1 MKKLFFVFAI
11 FLAFLTQGWGDT
23 EPNNSCAQ
31 AEAWSTLADYGN
43 ISSTISGGV
52 SNGNDDYYKLIVQKD
67 GKLDITV
74 AANDKT
80 NFYLLNSSCIGVA
93 SKIDT
98 KSATISYSGDAGIY
112 YLRINK
118 GANRTYSNIKA
129 TLSFPD
135 ENWKDFELIYTKNI
149 SGSVK
154 AIGNSILCK
163 SSKQEWWQDYT
174 TGTCIAPGDN
184 EPNNDFYAIYSDID
198 GDGSTTDSTSAK
210 LTIPTG
216 ATIKWA
222 GLYWNGRLGSGK
234 TTAEKLA
241 AKTIKIK
248 LPGASSYTTISAD
261 SFNWA
266 TTNFAYKGYKD
277 LTDIINKSSPNGDYF
292 VSGIKTAL
300 GKNAFGA
307 WSLFVVYEKD
317 GETFKNISI
326 YDGFFSIAS
335 STDEALGQF
344 KSKSVDISG
353 FLTPTSG
360 VVNSKLLMFSA
371 EGDMDYQSETLT
383 MTNKSGSEVAISNS
397 LNPANNAFNSN
408 ITENG
413 ATFTDRNPSYSN
425 TVGIDIDTFDVSS
438 IMQNGQKNTTIKLT
452 TTYDQYFPS
461 ALAFST
467 DLYIPD
473 VCYEEDITK
482 NGQPI
487 SGVFVGDILDVNV
500 TITNKNAETAK
511 KVVITKTFNEYL
523 GYKVNTTSIK
533 PSGAPSFTPVTDE
546 QGDDTVSYDNGL
558 QKLTLNMGPDA
569 TSAVGGSILQNQVEE
584 FQNKIT
590 LLKEG
595 DFTSDY
601 KVSFTDVL
609 GLTDYADIPIMKCS
623 KLPATSLSVSPTGN
637 VRVVESGK
645 NWSDNN
651 DGRLFMKVASSVPY
665 SYDILFALND
675 SGTTL
680 TSGKIKKLE
689 LINRI
694 NNSVI
699 VTLIDTLTTINQRS
713 SFSIVLNK
721 AYKDLQF
728 RVTLESGAL
737 ATSNNFSVRPASFDL
752 GVISAISAGAI
763 ITPLYAKSKENA
775 TVSDYNGRAVVT
787 TTLDVNGRINCSS
800 GANDTNITSPIDFT
814 AGIYGNSTTGAFTN
828 VGVYSLRLLDSTWS
842 SADQATLDCTV
853 NSASN
858 TADAAGMFGCNID
871 TEKTFTVSPASFVLS
886 NISIAQSGN
895 NFIYYLKE
903 NAAELPKMNAS
914 IGGGTVSAVGLDL
927 NLPLSNYTSGC
938 YAKPYT
944 LHITAPSISGLTLV
958 SNDYTSNTDFTN
970 GVLTFSSSISPM
982 YNYYTSDT
990 KTPQGPMTQV
1000 GGSDINVSVS
1010 ENITGGLSAT
1020 TTAADFASSNKVNF
1034 LYGKVSMPNAMVDYN
1049 KTTPPTVRAFAQVY
1063 YKEGSPTP
1071 LPSGS
1076 WIQAPGSKEWW
1087 INKLDTSNE
1096 IITVLPR
1103 ASTVLS
1109 DDNATDTY
1117 AGIKTTVNHPNIVG
1131 GIGVIKLDMSDANA
1145 KNKDQKLKIHLAV
1158 PSYLWYSS
1166 AGVAYDFAAGSD
1178 CSKHPCA
1185 WVDVFATAAS
1195 DWFGAGDKKDDKA
1208 IKAVP
1213 KGKRKPKVNW

>member
-1 MKKLFFVFAI
+1 MKKIFFGFAI
-11 FLAFLTQGWGDT
+11 FFAFLTQGWGDT

-31 AEAWSTLADYGN
+31 AEVWSTLANYGD
-43 ISSTISGGV
+43 SSTTLSGSV
-52 SNGNDDYYKLIVQKD
+52 SSGNDDYYKLVIQQGGV
-67 GKLDITV
+67 LDVTLQ
-74 AANDKT
+74 ANNSS
-80 NFYLLNSSCIGVA
+80 NFYLLNSSCVGVA
-93 SKIDT
+93 SKTGT
-98 KSATISYSGDAGIY
+98 KSATISYSGNTGTY
-112 YLRINK
+112 YLRINRN
-118 GANRTYSNIKA
+118 GNATYSSVKA
-129 TLSFPD
+129 TLSFPS
-135 ENWKDFELIYTKNI
+135 ENLKDFELIYTKNI

-154 AIGNSILCK
+154 AIGNSVLCK
-163 SSKQEWWQDYT
+163 SSKQESWNYT
-174 TGTCIAPGDN
+174 TGTCVQPGDS
-184 EPNNDFYAIYSDID
+184 EPNNNFYAIYSDID
-198 GDGSTTDSTSAK
+198 GDSSTTDSTSAK

-216 ATIKWA
+216 ARIVWA

-241 AKTIKIK
+241 AKTIKLK
-248 LPGASSYTTISAD
+248 LPGASSYTAVTAD
-261 SFNWA
+261 ALNWA
-266 TTNFAYKGYKD
+266 TSAFAYKGYKNI
-277 LTDIINKSSPNGDYF
+277 TDIINKTSPNGDYF
-292 VSGIKTAL
+292 VSGIKTEL
-300 GKNAFGA
+300 EKNAFGA

-317 GETFKNISI
+317 GETFKNISL
-326 YDGFFSIAS
+326 YDGFFSMSSAAS
-335 STDEALGQF
+335 GDLGGV
-344 KSKSVDISG
+344 KTKNVDISG

-360 VVNSKLLMFSA
+360 AVNSKLLIFSA
-371 EGDMDYQSETLT
+371 EGDMDYASETLS
-383 MTNKSGSEVAISNS
+383 MTNKSGSEVTISNS

-413 ATFTDRNPSYSN
+413 AAFTDRNPSYTN
-425 TVGIDIDTFDVSS
+425 TIGIDIDTFDVSS
-438 IMQNGQKNTTIKLT
+438 IMQNGQKTTTIKFATSLE
-452 TTYDQYFPS
+452 QYFPS
-461 ALAFST
+461 AMAFST

-523 GYKVNTTSIK
+523 GYKVGTTSIK
-533 PSGAPSFTPVTDE
+533 PSGAPSFIPVTDE

-569 TSAVGGSILQNQVEE
+569 TSAVGGSILQNQMEE

-590 LLKEG
+590 LLKDG

-601 KVSFTDVL
+601 KVSFTDIL

-651 DGRLFMKVASSVPY
+651 DGRLLMKVASNVPY

-689 LINRI
+689 LISRV

-699 VTLIDTLTTINQRS
+699 ATLIDTLTTVNQRS
-713 SFSIVLNK
+713 SFNIVLNK

-752 GVISAISAGAI
+752 GIASVVSAGAI
-763 ITPLYAKSKENA
+763 VTPLYAKSKESFI
-775 TVSDYNGRAVVT
+775 TSDYNGRAVVT
-787 TTLDVNGRINCSS
+787 TTLDIAGRINCSS
-800 GANDTNITSPIDFT
+800 GANDTNITSPVDFT

-828 VGVYSLRLLDSTWS
+828 VGVYSLRLLDSTWT
-842 SADQATLDCTV
+842 SADQTLDDCTV

-858 TADAAGMFGCNID
+858 TADAAGKFGCNID
-871 TEKTFTVSPASFVLS
+871 TEKTFTVSPASFVLN

-895 NFIYYLKE
+895 NFTYYLKE
-903 NAAELPKMNAS
+903 DATELPKMNAS
-914 IGGGTVSAVGLDL
+914 VGGGTVSAVGL
-927 NLPLSNYTSGC
+927 NSSLPLSNYTSGC
-938 YAKPYT
+938 YANPYT
-944 LHITAPSISGLTLV
+944 LHITAPSMSGLTLV
-958 SNDYTSNTDFTN
+958 ANDYTSNTDFTN

-982 YNYYTSDT
+982 YNYYTPDT
-990 KTPQGPMTQV
+990 KLIFEPMTQV
-1000 GGSDINVSVS
+1000 GGVDINVSIS
-1010 ENITGGLSAT
+1010 ENIIGGLSAT
-1020 TTAADFASSNKVNF
+1020 TTTTNFASSNKVNF

-1049 KTTPPTVRAFAQVY
+1049 STGTNIKAFTQVY
-1063 YKEGSPTP
+1063 ATSSASLPN

-1076 WIQAPGSKEWW
+1076 WAQALGSTNWW
-1087 INKLDTSNE
+1087 INSLDSSSSLSHVYVRKSDALTALSNE
-1096 IITVLPR
+1096 VGTITSP
-1103 ASTVLS
+1103 
-1109 DDNATDTY
+1109 ATIVT
-1117 AGIKTTVNHPNIVG
+1117 GIATMNLQPTNT
-1131 GIGVIKLDMSDANA
+1131 
-1145 KNKDQKLKIHLAV
+1145 DQKLKIHLDV

-1166 AGVAYDFAAGSD
+1166 AGVAYDFTAGSD

-1185 WVDVFATAAS
+1185 SVDI
-1195 DWFGAGDKKDDKA
+1195 FGVADKAWYGTGDKKGDKA
-1208 IKAVP
+1208 INTVP
-1213 KGKRKPKVNW
+1213 KGKRAPKVNW